1 MQQVILVILTLT
13 LSKPF
18 FFNQLLIEGQL
29 GLILAK
35 PLLMVENVAA
45 NQRITQVGERLQIRG
60 YYNWEQME
68 LNPHL
73 IKLLIIT

>member
-1 MQQVILVILTLT
+1 VILTLT

-35 PLLMVENVAA
+35 PPLMVENEVP

>member
-35 PLLMVENVAA
+35 PPLMVVNEVP

>member
-1 MQQVILVILTLT
+1 MILTLT

-35 PLLMVENVAA
+35 PPLMVENEVP

>member
-1 MQQVILVILTLT
+1 MLQVILVILTLT

-35 PLLMVENVAA
+35 PPLMVENEVP